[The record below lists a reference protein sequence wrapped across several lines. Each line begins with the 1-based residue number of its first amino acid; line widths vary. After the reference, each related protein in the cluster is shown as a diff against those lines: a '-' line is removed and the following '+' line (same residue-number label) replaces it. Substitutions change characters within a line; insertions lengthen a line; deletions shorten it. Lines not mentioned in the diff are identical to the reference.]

1 MLQDVRYAFR
11 MIRQQPW
18 FSAAIV
24 GTLALGIGVN
34 TTVFTLVNGVMFKPL
49 PFPGGERLVMVEER
63 KAGEERGSRN
73 VAYGDW
79 RDYKA
84 AATSFERLEAFQGM
98 SMTVSEQGNPPE
110 QYRGGR
116 VTSGLFAMLQMQ
128 PVLGRAFHAADE
140 RPGAEAV
147 VMLGYGVWKDRYGL
161 DRNVIGRSVRAAGKS
176 AVIVGVMPEGFKF
189 PSNEDLW
196 MPAVPD
202 EQMEKRTARDF
213 QMMGILRPGASIAG
227 ASADLSVVAKR
238 LQEQYPDTHKDY
250 GIVVKTFHEAMNG
263 GPIRLVFLLMM
274 GAVGFVL
281 LIACANVAN
290 MLLGRAIGREREIA
304 IRLAMGATTGRIIR
318 QLLVESVLLS
328 LGGGLLG
335 LGLATVGV
343 GAFAQAV
350 ENVGKPY
357 WVVFSM
363 DYVVFSYFAVV
374 SVFAGILFGLAPAVQ
389 AARADVNGS
398 LKEGSKSAG
407 GVRTG
412 YFSGALVVM
421 QFALAVVLLS
431 GAGLMMRSFV
441 AAQNEF
447 AGIQGER
454 ILHARVS
461 LPDSRYGTAE
471 ARRQFFDRLLPRL
484 AALPGV
490 EAVAMTSSAPGEG
503 GGGQRFELADRPT
516 PEPER
521 RPAANAQTA
530 SPGYFGLLGL
540 GVVQGRDFES
550 SDGQAGK
557 ETALVS
563 RLFVA
568 KHFPQMS
575 PLGQKVRFFGADQK
589 PEAWLTIVGVVPDVR
604 QPNADGSGQDPV
616 VIVPHRLDG
625 SGFMAIMLRTRGNPA
640 GLSTAVRREVQQLDD
655 LLPLFSVEPLAETM
669 ARSRWHLRVFGAV
682 FGIFAVIALGLAAVG
697 IYAVIAHATGRRTR
711 EIGIRLAL
719 GATGGSILRDVL
731 RRGLVQLGLG
741 LAVGVSGAWLACR
754 LMGRLLFGVSADDPT
769 TYLGVAG
776 VLLLAGV
783 AACLAP
789 ALKAARLDPLV
800 ALRQE

>member
-1 MLQDVRYAFR
+1 

-49 PFPGGERLVMVEER
+49 PFAGGERLVMVEAK
-63 KAGEERGSRN
+63 KAGEERGPRS
-73 VAYGDW
+73 VSYADW

-98 SMTVSEQGNPPE
+98 NLTVSEQGNPPE
-110 QYRGGR
+110 RFRGGR
-116 VTSGLFAMLQMQ
+116 VTSGLFAMLRMQ
-128 PVLGRAFHAADE
+128 PVLGRALNAEDE
-140 RPGAEAV
+140 KPGAEPV
-147 VMLGYGVWKDRYGL
+147 LMLGYGVWKDRYGL
-161 DRNVIGRSVRAAGKS
+161 NPNVIGRTVRAAGKP

-189 PSNEDLW
+189 PSNEDIW
-196 MPAVPD
+196 MAAVPD
-202 EQMEKRTARDF
+202 GEMEKRSSRNF
-213 QMMGILRPGASIAG
+213 QMMGILRQDATMAG
-227 ASADLSVVAKR
+227 ASADLSLVAKR
-238 LQEQYPDTHKDY
+238 LREQYPDSHKDY
-250 GIVVKTFHEAMNG
+250 GILVKTFHESMNG

-304 IRLAMGATTGRIIR
+304 IRLAMGATSGRIIR
-318 QLLVESVLLS
+318 QLLVESILLS
-328 LGGGLLG
+328 VVGGLLG
-335 LGLATVGV
+335 LGLASVGV
-343 GAFAQAV
+343 GAFAKAV

-374 SVFAGILFGLAPAVQ
+374 SILAGILFGLAPAVQ

-407 GVRTG
+407 GVRTS
-412 YFSGALVVM
+412 YFSGALVVL

-431 GAGLMMRSFV
+431 GAGLMIRSFV

-461 LPDSRYGTAE
+461 LPDSRYATAE
-471 ARRQFFDRLLPRL
+471 ARRQFFDKLMPRL
-484 AALPGV
+484 AALPGA
-490 EAVAMTSSAPGEG
+490 EAVGMTSSAPGDG
-503 GGGQRFELADRPT
+503 GGGQRFEIAGQPM

-521 RPAANAQTA
+521 RPAANVLTA
-530 SPGYFGLLGL
+530 SAGYFGLLGL
-540 GVVQGRDFES
+540 GVTQGRDFEAT
-550 SDGQAGK
+550 DGQAGK

-568 KHFPQMS
+568 KHFARTN
-575 PLGQKVRFFGADQK
+575 PLGQKLRFFGSDQK

-604 QPNADGSGQDPV
+604 QPSPESSTQNPV
-616 VIVPHRLDG
+616 VIVPHRMDG
-625 SGFMAIMLRTRGNPA
+625 NGSMALLVKTSGNPA
-640 GLSTAVRREVQQLDD
+640 GLSTAVRREVQQLDE

-682 FGIFAVIALGLAAVG
+682 FGIFAFIALGLAAVG
-697 IYAVIAHATGRRTR
+697 IYAVISHATGRRTR

-719 GATGGSILRDVL
+719 GATGGMILRDVL
-731 RRGLVQLGLG
+731 QRGLLQLGLG
-741 LAVGVSGAWLACR
+741 LAVGVTGAWLACR
-754 LMGRLLFGVSADDPT
+754 LMGNLLFQVSADDPT

-783 AACLAP
+783 AACVAP

>member
-1 MLQDVRYAFR
+1 

-49 PFPGGERLVMVEER
+49 PFAGGERLVMVEAK
-63 KAGEERGSRN
+63 KAGEERGPRS
-73 VAYGDW
+73 VSYADW

-98 SMTVSEQGNPPE
+98 NLTVSEQGNPPE
-110 QYRGGR
+110 RLRGGR
-116 VTSGLFAMLQMQ
+116 VTSGLFAMLRMQ
-128 PVLGRAFHAADE
+128 PVLGRALNAEDE
-140 RPGAEAV
+140 KPGAEAV
-147 VMLGYGVWKDRYGL
+147 LMLGYGVWKDRYGL
-161 DRNVIGRSVRAAGKS
+161 NPNVIGRTVRAAGKP

-189 PSNEDLW
+189 PSNEDIW
-196 MPAVPD
+196 MAAVPD
-202 EQMEKRTARDF
+202 EEMEKRSSRNF
-213 QMMGILRPGASIAG
+213 QMMGILRQDATMAG

-238 LQEQYPDTHKDY
+238 LQQQYPATHKDY
-250 GIVVKTFHEAMNG
+250 GIVVKTFHESMNG

-304 IRLAMGATTGRIIR
+304 IRLAMGATSGRIIR
-318 QLLVESVLLS
+318 QLLVESILLS
-328 LGGGLLG
+328 VVGGLLG
-335 LGLATVGV
+335 LGLASVGV
-343 GAFAQAV
+343 GAFAKAV

-374 SVFAGILFGLAPAVQ
+374 SILAGILFGLAPAVQ
-389 AARADVNGS
+389 AASADVNGS

-407 GVRTG
+407 GVRTS
-412 YFSGALVVM
+412 YFSGALVVL

-431 GAGLMMRSFV
+431 GAGLMIQSFV

-447 AGIQGER
+447 AGIQGVR

-461 LPDSRYGTAE
+461 LPDSRYANAE
-471 ARRQFFDRLLPRL
+471 ARRQFFDKLMPRL

-490 EAVAMTSSAPGEG
+490 EAVGMTSSAPGDG
-503 GGGQRFELADRPT
+503 GGGQRFEIAGQPM

-521 RPAANAQTA
+521 RPAANVLTA

-540 GVVQGRDFES
+540 GVTQGRDFEAT
-550 SDGQAGK
+550 DGQAGK

-568 KHFPQMS
+568 KHFPQTN
-575 PLGQKVRFFGADQK
+575 PLGQKLRFFGSDQK

-604 QPNADGSGQDPV
+604 QPSPESSTQDPV
-616 VIVPHRLDG
+616 VIVPHRMDG
-625 SGFMAIMLRTRGNPA
+625 NGSMALLVKTSGNPA
-640 GLSTAVRREVQQLDD
+640 GLSTAVRREVQQLDE

-669 ARSRWHLRVFGAV
+669 ARSRWHLRVFGVV
-682 FGIFAVIALGLAAVG
+682 FGIFAFIALGLAAVG
-697 IYAVIAHATGRRTR
+697 IYAVISHATGRRTR

-719 GATGGSILRDVL
+719 GATGGMILRDVL
-731 RRGLVQLGLG
+731 QRGLLQLGLG
-741 LAVGVSGAWLACR
+741 LAVGVTGAWLTCR
-754 LMGRLLFGVSADDPT
+754 LMGNLLFQVSADDPT

-783 AACLAP
+783 AACVAP
-789 ALKAARLDPLV
+789 ALKAARLDPLA

>member
-213 QMMGILRPGASIAG
+213 QMMGILRPGASMAG

-374 SVFAGILFGLAPAVQ
+374 SVLAGILFGLAPAVQ

-461 LPDSRYGTAE
+461 LPDSRYATAE

-516 PEPER
+516 AEPER

-530 SPGYFGLLGL
+530 SPGYFRLLGL
-540 GVVQGRDFES
+540 GVVQGRDFEP

-575 PLGQKVRFFGADQK
+575 PLGQKLRFLGADQK

-625 SGFMAIMLRTRGNPA
+625 GGSMAVLLKTRGNPA
-640 GLSTAVRREVQQLDD
+640 GLSTAVRREVQQLDE

-719 GATGGSILRDVL
+719 GATAGSILRDVL
-731 RRGLVQLGLG
+731 RRGLLQLGLG
-741 LAVGVSGAWLACR
+741 LAVGVMGAWLACR

-769 TYLGVAG
+769 TYLGVA
-776 VLLLAGV
+776 
-783 AACLAP
+783 ACLAP